1 MSNRGGL
8 RAAGASEGAAS
19 GSPSREH
26 LLTALSP
33 PVYPPPPPA
42 QTPPPP
48 ADDFF
53 GDFVT
58 VAILVI
64 VHQGL
69 GLTAAIFQAMAD
81 QAGLWDLPTLAGTTS
96 DEIAAKLAVGEG
108 SAADLE
114 QERME
119 LAALNN
125 DAFRNRFLE
134 RNRPWLARTREE
146 PRPPATHP
154 PSPLAHSIIHYAN

>member
-1 MSNRGGL
+1 M
-8 RAAGASEGAAS
+8 
-19 GSPSREH
+19 
-26 LLTALSP
+26 
-33 PVYPPPPPA
+33 
-42 QTPPPP
+42 
-48 ADDFF
+48 
-53 GDFVT
+53 
-58 VAILVI
+58 
-64 VHQGL
+64 HQGL